1 MHKAKSE
8 QGKEPQSLG
17 SGGGKAICLYLG
29 LNWNPLR
36 EYVTLQ
42 EPAVFDME
50 LVSAQLNYSGIL
62 ETIRIRREGYP
73 IRMPF
78 DVFLFR

>member
-1 MHKAKSE
+1 MHKAKPK
-8 QGKEPQSLG
+8 QGKEQQSLG
-17 SGGGKAICLYLG
+17 SGLLNYLRLG
-29 LNWNPLR
+29 WNWNPLR

-42 EPAVFDME
+42 EPGVFDME